1 MRKQWFQSLLMRRAV
16 IILILLVE
24 ISSFIFPIVAG
35 TIISEVAAIIFRVL
49 SIIVA
54 LYVVSKND
62 KGGYRLI
69 WVFLI
74 LMFPVFGGVLYVFI
88 NSQMIS
94 NRYAKNL
101 DEVIQS
107 SQDQFV
113 IDPGLKDELKE
124 KFPVYVKSVE
134 YLENVQRFP
143 VYKNT
148 ETKYLSPGEE
158 FWPVFLEKLKT
169 AEKYIF
175 LEYFTI
181 GEGKFWDSVLEIL
194 KEKAANGILVRIM
207 YDDMGCFLS
216 LPSEYPD
223 YLKSLGIECKVFNPF
238 RPFFTT
244 IQNNRDHRKLT
255 SIDGK
260 IAFCGGLNLSDEYV
274 NEKERF
280 GYWKDSAVMVEGEA
294 AWSITCFFLQIWQI
308 NQVTSEDFSQFYPWK
323 DVPCPIKNDG
333 FVQPYNDIPTDH
345 ERVGESVYM
354 HMISSAEKYIYIS
367 TPYLIIDE
375 DMISALSLAAK
386 SGVDVRIVTPSKYD
400 KWMIHQ
406 ATRSYYRDLVNA
418 GVHIY
423 EYTPGFMHSKT
434 VVIDDKAA
442 IVGSVNWDYRSLYL
456 HFESAVWMCNTPTV
470 LDVRDD
476 MLKSFEASDE
486 VMKEELN
493 YKRGWSLFRLILRL
507 IAPIF

>member
-24 ISSFIFPIVAG
+24 ISSFIFLIVAG
-35 TIISEVAAIIFRVL
+35 TIISEVASIVFRVI
-49 SIIVA
+49 SFIVA

-74 LMFPVFGGVLYVFI
+74 LVFPIFGGILYVFL

-94 NRYAKNL
+94 DRYARDLNEIIRETK
-101 DEVIQS
+101 
-107 SQDQFV
+107 DQFTLSPEV
-113 IDPGLKDELKE
+113 KEELAE
-124 KFPVYVKSVE
+124 QFPVYLKSVE
-134 YLENVQRFP
+134 YLENVQQFP

-148 ETKYLSPGEE
+148 DTKYLSPGEE

-169 AEKYIF
+169 AERYIF

-181 GEGKFWDSVLEIL
+181 GEGKFWDSVLEVL
-194 KEKAANGILVRIM
+194 KEKAAAGVIVRIM

-216 LPSEYPD
+216 LPSDYPEY
-223 YLKSLGIECKVFNPF
+223 LQSLGIECKIFNRF

-294 AWSITCFFLQIWQI
+294 AWSLTCFFLQIWQV
-308 NQVTSEDFSQFYPWK
+308 NVGEREDFAKFFPWK
-323 DVPCPIKNDG
+323 EAACPIRNDG
-333 FVQPYNDIPTDH
+333 FVQPYNDIPVDH
-345 ERVGESVYM
+345 ERVSESVYM
-354 HMISSAEKYIYIS
+354 HMINSAEKYIYIS
-367 TPYLIIDE
+367 TPYLILDE
-375 DMISALSLAAK
+375 DMISALCLSAK

-406 ATRSYYRDLVNA
+406 ATRSYYRDLVKA
-418 GVHIY
+418 GVRIY

-456 HFESAVWMCNTPTV
+456 HFESAVWMCGTPTV
-470 LDVRDD
+470 LEVRDD
-476 MLKSFEASDE
+476 LLHSFAQSDE
-486 VMKEELN
+486 VLREELS
-493 YKRGWSLFRLILRL
+493 YRRGWSLFRLILRL

>member
-24 ISSFIFPIVAG
+24 ISSFIFLIVAG
-35 TIISEVAAIIFRVL
+35 TTISEVAAIIFRVL
-49 SIIVA
+49 SIVVA

-94 NRYAKNL
+94 DRYAKNL
-101 DEVIQS
+101 DEVVRS
-107 SQDQFV
+107 TQDQLT
-113 IDPGLKDELKE
+113 IDPALNNELKE

-134 YLENVQRFP
+134 YLENVQKFP

-148 ETKYLSPGEE
+148 NTRYLSPGEE

-181 GEGKFWDSVLEIL
+181 GEGKFWESVLEIL
-194 KEKAANGILVRIM
+194 KEKAANGVLVRIM
-207 YDDMGCFLS
+207 YDDMGCFLT

-223 YLKSLGIECKVFNPF
+223 YLRSLGIECKVFNPF

-280 GYWKDSAVMVEGEA
+280 GYWKDSAVMLEGEA
-294 AWSITCFFLQIWQI
+294 AWSLTCFFLQIWQI
-308 NQVTSEDFSQFYPWK
+308 NRPQTEDFRQYYPWT
-323 DVPCPIKNDG
+323 DSPCPIKNEG
-333 FVQPYNDIPTDH
+333 FIQPYNDIPTDH
-345 ERVGESVYM
+345 ERVSESVYM

-507 IAPIF
+507 LAPIL

>member
-24 ISSFIFPIVAG
+24 ISSFIFLIVAG
-35 TIISEVAAIIFRVL
+35 TTISEVAAIIFRVI
-49 SIIVA
+49 SVIVA
-54 LYVVSKND
+54 LYVISKND

-74 LMFPVFGGVLYVFI
+74 LMFPIFGGVLYVFL

-101 DEVIQS
+101 NDVIVAT
-107 SQDQFV
+107 QDQFKA
-113 IDPGLKDELKE
+113 DLKIKEELKE
-124 KFPVYVKSVE
+124 QFPTYARSVD
-134 YLENVQRFP
+134 YLESGMNFP
-143 VYKNT
+143 VYKNS
-148 ETKYLSPGEE
+148 ETKYLSPGEA
-158 FWPVFLEKLKT
+158 FWPVFLEKLRSS
-169 AEKYIF
+169 EKYIF
-175 LEYFTI
+175 MEYFTI
-181 GEGKFWDSVLEIL
+181 GEGKFWESILEIL
-194 KEKAANGILVRIM
+194 KEKAASGVLVRIM

-223 YLKSLGIECKVFNPF
+223 YLKSLGIECMVFNPF

-294 AWSITCFFLQIWQI
+294 AWSITCFFLQLWQI
-308 NQVTSEDFSQFYPWK
+308 NKPSSEDFSQFDPWK
-323 DVPCPIKNDG
+323 DEACPIRNDG
-333 FVQPYNDIPTDH
+333 FVQPYTDIPLDH
-345 ERVGESVYM
+345 ERVSESVYM
-354 HMISSAEKYIYIS
+354 HMINSAEKYLYLS
-367 TPYLIIDE
+367 TPYLILDE
-375 DMISALSLAAK
+375 DMISALCLAAK

-406 ATRSYYRDLVNA
+406 ATRCYYRDLVKA
-418 GVHIY
+418 GVRIY

-434 VVIDDKAA
+434 VVADDKCA

-456 HFESAVWMCNTPTV
+456 HFESAVWMCGTDTV

-476 MLKSFEASDE
+476 LLKSFEQSDE
-486 VMKEELN
+486 VLREELN
-493 YKRGWSLFRLILRL
+493 FRRGWSLFRLILRL

>member
-24 ISSFIFPIVAG
+24 IASFTFLIVAG
-35 TIISEVAAIIFRVL
+35 SLISEVAAVIFRVI
-49 SIIVA
+49 SFIVA
-54 LYVVSKND
+54 LYVISKND

-74 LMFPVFGGVLYVFI
+74 LVFPIFGGVLYVFL

-101 DEVIQS
+101 SEVIKS
-107 SQDQFV
+107 TQDQFE
-113 IDPGLKDELKE
+113 LKPELKE
-124 KFPVYVKSVE
+124 ELREKYPVYVKGVD
-134 YLENVQRFP
+134 YLENTQNFP

-148 ETKYLSPGEE
+148 KTTYLSPGEA
-158 FWPVFLEKLKT
+158 FWPVFLDKLRS

-181 GEGKFWDSVLEIL
+181 GEGKFWDSILEIL
-194 KEKAANGILVRIM
+194 KEKAKSGVLVRIM
-207 YDDMGCFLS
+207 YDDMGCFLT
-216 LPSEYPD
+216 LPSDYPE

-294 AWSITCFFLQIWQI
+294 AWSITCFLLQIWQI
-308 NQVTSEDFSQFYPWK
+308 NQVTYEDFRQYYPWTEE
-323 DVPCPIKNDG
+323 PCPIRNDG
-333 FVQPYNDIPTDH
+333 FVQPYTDVPLDH
-345 ERVGESVYM
+345 ERVSESVYM
-354 HMISSAEKYIYIS
+354 HMINSAEKYLYIS
-367 TPYLIIDE
+367 TPYLILDE
-375 DMISALSLAAK
+375 DMVSALCLSAK

-406 ATRSYYRDLVNA
+406 ATRCYYRDLVKA
-418 GVHIY
+418 GVRIY

-456 HFESAVWMCNTPTV
+456 HFESAVWMCGTDTV
-470 LDVRDD
+470 IDVKNDL
-476 MLKSFEASDE
+476 LKSFEASDE
-486 VMKEELN
+486 VLREELN
-493 YKRGWSLFRLILRL
+493 FRRGWSLFRLILRL